1 MHIARYNNVV
11 AASVSSLA
19 IKHNIVSNSPNK
31 CCAFVSASGGGNINY
46 GLGLIL
52 ELLICEKETRT
63 RASAS
68 KRSAI

>member
-1 MHIARYNNVV
+1 MIFALFEEKSIESSKRFRVISACKSRENI
-11 AASVSSLA
+11 SLA
-19 IKHNIVSNSPNK
+19 ET
-31 CCAFVSASGGGNINY
+31 GGSINY